1 MVGGFPGFSVSV
13 PVELVMVSISLLLGC
28 AEDSFHLY
36 AFPFSLFS
44 LLSPPLWRLICFHG
58 TSVLFFHDH
67 FFFHLNLPL
76 AFLSHLLCVFSPPLL
91 FFSHQSLQ
99 GMLSSLHS
107 ELDIQRYLMKIQ
119 LPHTVSQP
127 FYFILSASC
136 HCVRKCVCVCVCARA
151 CVAMFASSLTS
162 AVLPQCHL
170 AAARFNQF
178 WP

>member
-1 MVGGFPGFSVSV
+1 MVGGFPGFSVSA
-13 PVELVMVSISLLLGC
+13 PVELVMVSISLLSDC
-28 AEDSFHLY
+28 VEDTFRIC

-44 LLSPPLWRLICFHG
+44 LLFPPPWRLICFHG

-91 FFSHQSLQ
+91 FFSRQSLQ

-127 FYFILSASC
+127 LFLSYL
-136 HCVRKCVCVCVCARA
+136 HHDIV
-151 CVAMFASSLTS
+151 
-162 AVLPQCHL
+162 
-170 AAARFNQF
+170 
-178 WP
+178 